1 VRILLLRA
9 LLLAVLLAP
18 WAVMYRIS
26 ASTARFEVQAAADA
40 AALAGAAQLRATI
53 GDQPSAV
60 AAAQAVARGNS
71 VNGRPAELP
80 NGDIEIDVPGGIVR
94 VRAHGRALPF
104 NLPLLRLEVTAEAAA
119 EARGYSEDR
128 PQVPPKRLRLIR

>member
-1 VRILLLRA
+1 MKILFRA

-18 WAVMYRIS
+18 SAVMYRIS

-40 AALAGAAQLRATI
+40 AALAGAAQLLTTG
-53 GDQPSAV
+53 GDKSSAM
-60 AAAQAVARGNS
+60 AEAQAVAHGNS

-80 NGDIEIDVPGGIVR
+80 DGDIAINVPEGIVK
-94 VRAHGRALPF
+94 VRTHGRALPF
-104 NLPLLRLEVTAEAAA
+104 SLPFLRFEVTAEAAA

-128 PQVPPKRLRLIR
+128 PEVPPRMLRLIR